1 MTFFALRIIT
11 VNNEI
16 NLLANQGFTTGPLPD
31 EQQLIDAAKRDFR
44 HFEPLYDHYYEQ
56 IFRFVYR
63 RSDDDAIAADLVS
76 QVFYKALGG
85 LKNYKYTGIP
95 FGAWLHRIASNEVK
109 KHYRN
114 KGTRKIFSLEESQV
128 KELISADEENDLE
141 VKLRQ
146 LVDFLKEL
154 EEEELMVVEL
164 RFFEEKGFKEIAYI
178 LDMKESAVKMRTYRT
193 LDKLRNLF
201 KININD

>member
-1 MTFFALRIIT
+1 MTFPQTWIIT

-31 EQQLIDAAKRDFR
+31 EKQLIDAAKRDFR
-44 HFEPLYDHYYEQ
+44 YFEPLYDHYYEQ

-63 RSDDDAIAADLVS
+63 RSDDEALAADLVS

-85 LKNYKYTGIP
+85 LKAYKYTGVP

-114 KGTRKIFSLEESQV
+114 KGTKKIFSLEERQV
-128 KELISADEENDLE
+128 KELISVEESDDLE
-141 VKLRQ
+141 IKLRK

-154 EEEELMVVEL
+154 DEEELMVVEL

-178 LDMKESAVKMRTYRT
+178 LGMKESAVKMRTYRT
-193 LDKLRNLF
+193 LDKLRELF
-201 KININD
+201 KINVND

>member
-1 MTFFALRIIT
+1 MTNPGL
-11 VNNEI
+11 
-16 NLLANQGFTTGPLPD
+16 TGPLPN
-31 EQQLIDAAKRDFR
+31 EKQLIEAAKRDFR

-56 IFRFVYR
+56 IFRFIFR
-63 RSDDDAIAADLVS
+63 RADDEALAADLVS
-76 QVFYKALGG
+76 QVFYKALGA
-85 LKNYKYTGIP
+85 LKNFKYTGVP
-95 FGAWLHRIASNEVK
+95 FGAWLHRIAANEVK

-114 KGTRKIFSLEESQV
+114 KGVRQVLSLEEDQV
-128 KELISADEENDLE
+128 KELISAEADEDVEH
-141 VKLRQ
+141 KLRQ

-178 LDMKESAVKMRTYRT
+178 LGLKESAVKMRTYRT
-193 LDKLRNLF
+193 LDKLRQLF